1 MTGEELYNA
10 DCAAHPTYLN
20 GKPRTPWEK
29 LGDIFRKSWDMKAAE
44 LTLPCDF
51 CNQPGH
57 ADTPCPVRHESAVRH
72 AEEGAKAYPPATGIE
87 AMVCREVT
95 EAMERW
101 QIAYENGATIC
112 REIAGRQRLGVAKY
126 GKTLADNPATLR
138 ARLRHALEESLDLA
152 VYVQWAMDADEAPEL
167 LPMLAGLRTVALES
181 ACLLLD
187 AMATTEGGPP

>member
-1 MTGEELYNA
+1 MSGEELYNA
-10 DCAAHPTYLN
+10 DVAKDPTFLD
-20 GKPRTPWEK
+20 GKPRPTWER
-29 LGDIFRKSWDMKAAE
+29 LGPIFRKSWEQKATE
-44 LTLPCDF
+44 LTPPCDF
-51 CNQPGH
+51 CGKPGH

-72 AEEGAKAYPPATGIE
+72 AEEGSKAYPPATGIE

-112 REIAGRQRLGVAKY
+112 REIAARQRLGVQKY
-126 GKTLADNPATLR
+126 GTTLADNPATLR
-138 ARLRHALEESLDLA
+138 ERLRHALEESLDLA
-152 VYVQWAMDADEAPEL
+152 VYAQWAMDSDEASKL

-187 AMATTEGGPP
+187 TMATTEGGQP